1 MLRFATIALH
11 FTTSPDT
18 CQINLIRLIA
28 AKICRTLA
36 FFMLKNATL
45 SDDISSPVSFKV
57 FVILTG

>member
-11 FTTSPDT
+11 FTTPPNA
-18 CQINLIRLIA
+18 CQISLSGLIA

-45 SDDISSPVSFKV
+45 SDDISSLVSLKIYV
-57 FVILTG
+57 VLIG